1 MGFSSE
7 EWAALVG
14 LMGFSLEEWATLM
27 GFVGFSLAEW
37 AALVG
42 FMGFN
47 WTGGGGGGSFL
58 VYLRLCS
65 PNPFEERCPFSSN

>member
-47 WTGGGGGGSFL
+47 WTGGGGWILPG
-58 VYLRLCS
+58 V
-65 PNPFEERCPFSSN
+65 PSSLLA